1 MGLLALFMGGEAK
14 TRSGGQE
21 ITDLSGGGISSK
33 VSPMRPCSEG
43 VFIGPDYVRNKPNH
57 LLKDGALIANMWD
70 KEGYIDF
77 GDVLDAQNLAKD
89 AKELEKNSKLFKK
102 AVTTASN
109 SYAAAHKNLVE
120 ATVDVAKKH
129 ALQHA
134 TSNRS
139 LKDANVIGNWYERQR
154 LEFMVHAAKLAKKQ
168 EERKQVLAERMQ
180 ALR

>member
-1 MGLLALFMGGEAK
+1 MGLLALFMGGEAT

-21 ITDLSGGGISSK
+21 ITNLSGGGISSK
-33 VSPMRPCSEG
+33 VAPMRPCSEG
-43 VFIGPDYVRNKPNH
+43 VFIGPEYLRNKPNH

-77 GDVLDAQNLAKD
+77 GDVLDAQNVAKD
-89 AKELEKNSKLFKK
+89 AKELEQNSKLFKK

-109 SYAAAHKNLVE
+109 SFAAAHKNLVE
-120 ATVDVAKKH
+120 ATDTVAKNH
-129 ALQHA
+129 AKQHA

-139 LKDANVIGNWYERQR
+139 LKNANTLGAWYERQR
-154 LEFMVHAAKLAKKQ
+154 MEFMVHAAKVAKKQ
-168 EERKQVLAERMQ
+168 EERKQALAERMQ